1 MPKLHVILKKE
12 EIDEEKIADKVAV
25 VLDVLLATSTITAG
39 LYYGAKEVIPA
50 VNEQEA
56 RDYAKGLAEEN
67 FCLVGEFNGKTIEGF
82 LDPNP
87 SALKDKVPGKSLI
100 LSTTNGT
107 VAIQKAK
114 NAKKLYA
121 ASFLNGKAVAD
132 KISSSH
138 NETVLIICSGS
149 SNQFS
154 LEDFYGAGYLLNC
167 LHKANGGGVWELT
180 DSSKAALYFYQ
191 SQAQRSTEILKAS
204 RVGKMLVEYGFEH
217 ELEFAASQD
226 RLPIVPVVKGQSIVI
241 EE

>member
-12 EIDEEKIADKVAV
+12 EIDEEKISGKVAV

-39 LYYGAKEVIPA
+39 LYYGAREVIPA
-50 VNEQEA
+50 LNEQEA
-56 RDYAKGLAEEN
+56 REYAKGMEKEN
-67 FCLVGEFNGKTIEGF
+67 YCLVGEFNGKTIEGF

-87 SALKDKVPGKSLI
+87 SALKDKVSGKSLI

-114 NAKKLYA
+114 NAKKLYV
-121 ASFLNGKAVAD
+121 ASILNGKAVAD
-132 KISSSH
+132 KILSSQ

-154 LEDFYGAGYLLNC
+154 LEDFYGAGYLLDC
-167 LHKANGGGVWELT
+167 LQTDNRGREWELT
-180 DSSKAALYFYQ
+180 DASKTALYFYQ
-191 SQAQRSTEILKAS
+191 SHAERSNELLKAF
-204 RVGKMLVEYGFEH
+204 RVGQMLVKYGFEH

-226 RLPIVPVVKGQSIVI
+226 RLPIIPVVLGHSILM